1 MEVKVQPVGFCQT
14 LGGCKSKSKV
24 PGLTCGRALFGRWG
38 VGDWRGGVGGDFV
51 TCRWFLLRR
60 CGPGLAGWPWAGS
73 VALVWLVHL
82 GGAGV

>member
-38 VGDWRGGVGGDFV
+38 VGDWRGGGGGRLCDLQV
-51 TCRWFLLRR
+51 VSAEEVWS
-60 CGPGLAGWPWAGS
+60 WAGS